1 MAKRGSTAG
10 SGRLLVV
17 GASQMRAAAFGV
29 WRQMGLDIVL
39 VDGHSQERYEDL
51 ATEFHAF
58 DARDDSADLERIR
71 ELARRCDGITTLTDD
86 SQRTVAA
93 VAEELGLPGVG
104 ARAGVAARSKAV
116 QRSLCQRAGMP
127 VPRWRRVTCREDL
140 DAFYAEGPTV
150 AVIKPV
156 DSAGGAG
163 ALRVQDQEEAAR
175 HWPIVRSL
183 SPSRAA
189 IIEEFMPGREVC
201 VDAVVSGG
209 RPYFV
214 SSVDCEHM
222 RTIGFLCTS
231 SSYATVNPDV
241 EIATPMIEEVVS
253 ALEVG
258 DGIVHAEFKIDGS
271 RWTTVE
277 VGLRPG
283 GALVPELTKKVSG
296 VDLYQAQAL
305 LALGERP
312 VVPVRPA
319 PPQAPYAQA
328 RYLVGEGQA
337 RRFVPP
343 ADILAGLPD
352 VKVVNQQV
360 GPGQRVR
367 LPLSEA
373 GRAGYAFGWGEDRL
387 ALDAQLRQAIA
398 LLGQAMELTV
408 RGNDPQDPM
417 SSDLGP
423 GPWWTPAAM
432 MGETCASVS

>member
-1 MAKRGSTAG
+1 MAQRRGTGG

-29 WRQMGLDIVL
+29 WRQMGLEIVL

-58 DARDDSADLERIR
+58 DARDQSADLDRLR
-71 ELARRCDGITTLTDD
+71 ELARGCDGITTLTDD
-86 SQRTVAA
+86 SQYTVA
-93 VAEELGLPGVG
+93 VLAEELGLPGVG
-104 ARAGVAARSKAV
+104 AAAGAAARSKAL
-116 QRSLCQRAGMP
+116 QRSLCQQAGMR
-127 VPRWRRVTCREDL
+127 VPRWQRVTSADDL
-140 DAFYAEGPTV
+140 AAFYGQGPTV

-163 ALRVQDQEEAAR
+163 ALRVENHQEAAR

-183 SPSRAA
+183 SSSKAA

-201 VDAVVSGG
+201 VDAVVTGG
-209 RPYFV
+209 VPRFV

-222 RTIGFLCTS
+222 RTVGFLCTS
-231 SSYATVNPDV
+231 ASYATVNPDV
-241 EIATPMIEEVVS
+241 EPATAMIGKVVS
-253 ALEVG
+253 ALGVS
-258 DGIVHAEFKIDGS
+258 DAIVHAEFKIDGD

-283 GALVPELTKKVSG
+283 GAFVPELTVKVSG

-305 LALGERP
+305 IALGQEP
-312 VVPVRPA
+312 AVPVRPA
-319 PPQAPYAQA
+319 VPEAPYAQA
-328 RYLVGEGQA
+328 RYLVGEGQTN
-337 RRFVPP
+337 RFVPP
-343 ADILAGLPD
+343 ADILSGLPY
-352 VKVVNQQV
+352 VKVVNQQS

-373 GRAGYAFGWGEDRL
+373 GRAGYAYGWGPDRME
-387 ALDAQLRQAIA
+387 LDAQLRKAIA
-398 LLGQAMELTV
+398 LLGQAMGLTV
-408 RGNDPQDPM
+408 RGNDPADPV

-423 GPWWTPAAM
+423 GPWWTP
-432 MGETCASVS
+432 GTKVETCASVS